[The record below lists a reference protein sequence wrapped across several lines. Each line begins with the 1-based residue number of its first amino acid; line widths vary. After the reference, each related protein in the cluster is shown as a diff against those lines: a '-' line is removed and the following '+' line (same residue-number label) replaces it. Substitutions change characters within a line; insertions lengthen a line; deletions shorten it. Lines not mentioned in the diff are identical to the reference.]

1 MLDPKSQQSSELTIA
16 GRGNYL
22 SETAHRLLTKREAY
36 ICHMGAGQ
44 GKRTLQH
51 KMADGKAVEAIVDLG
66 IPPLAHSGL
75 GASHSWLIPREQALS
90 SREAELQG
98 LG

>member
-1 MLDPKSQQSSELTIA
+1 
-16 GRGNYL
+16 
-22 SETAHRLLTKREAY
+22 
-36 ICHMGAGQ
+36 
-44 GKRTLQH
+44 
-51 KMADGKAVEAIVDLG
+51 MADGKAVEAIVDLG